1 MIWRANGEDSIGKPE
16 SEGFECAMCEENGRR
31 ILILE
36 TSAVSRQVLET
47 AAREAGFEP
56 EFLTDTGSVIDLARC
71 LRPAAIVTTVFPPRQ
86 LGLVLCRQLR
96 GNLQTGMIPV
106 FVTSILSLEA
116 EALEA
121 GAAAFFLKPL
131 QSDEL
136 IRRLRALVQAEG

>member
-1 MIWRANGEDSIGKPE
+1 
-16 SEGFECAMCEENGRR
+16 MCDEHDHR

-36 TSAVSRQVLET
+36 SSVVSRQVLEA

-56 EFLTDTGSVIDLARC
+56 EFLTDVGSVVDLAIC
-71 LRPAAIVTTVFPPRQ
+71 MRPTAVITTVFPPRL

-96 GNLQTGMIPV
+96 GNPQTAMIPV
-106 FVTSILSLEA
+106 FVTSILSLEN

-121 GAAAFFLKPL
+121 GASGFFLKPL

-136 IRRLRALVQAEG
+136 VLRLRALAVQKR